1 MLITADPWSAVNRRP
16 YRSCGATAALSV
28 ALLLSSCTG
37 GPRGAAGGGG
47 VGDPL
52 FPALGNGGY
61 QVRHY
66 GLDLDYDVRKKR
78 LDATADLTAEATED
92 LRSFQLDLQGLR
104 VSRVRV
110 DGESAD
116 FSRKGHK
123 LIVRPPDGL
132 RKGAAFRT
140 TVNYAGSPQEL
151 TDPDGTTEGWVKTPD
166 GAFVSG
172 EPAGSM
178 TWFPGN
184 NHPEDKAT
192 YDFRITVPQGY
203 TAVANGELSSQQTS
217 GGRTTFRWHSGQPMA
232 SYLATATIGK
242 FDVRTSRAPQGLP
255 LYVAVDPAEAKASR
269 GPLAKL
275 PEILTWESGLFGP
288 YPFSSAGAIVDD
300 TPARITWEALET
312 QTKPVYAGA
321 PDTVTVVHEMAHQWF
336 GDSVSPKTW
345 ADTWLNEG
353 FATYTEWLWA
363 EHTGG
368 KTPQQQFDALY
379 KDDPHNPR
387 WDFPPGRPGAAK
399 NVTGPA
405 VYERGAMVLQQ
416 LRNAVGDKTFF
427 RILKEWPAKYRY
439 GTADSADFIAFCQ
452 ARTDVDLKPL
462 FQAWLYGNG
471 KPKRLY

>member
-203 TAVANGELSSQQTS
+203 TAVANGELRSQKTS

-242 FDVRTSRAPQGLP
+242 FDVRTSRTPQGLP

-439 GTADSADFIAFCQ
+439 STADSADFIAFCQ